1 MLNAAITDSS
11 SVRITRT
18 VTGAVAQLYNATEH
32 INRGDFRHRIAVQ
45 SHDQLA
51 ALASKVDALQRPAV
65 PVQIPPPMAAPAP
78 SPAPIAQTAPKP
90 KKPPAPRAPKAAG
103 PISTGG
109 APLTVSPDL
118 GTR

>member
-1 MLNAAITDSS
+1 MADQREQL
-11 SVRITRT
+11 RT
-18 VTGAVAQLYNATEH
+18 VL
-32 INRGDFRHRIAVQ
+32 
-45 SHDQLA
+45 DQLA
-51 ALASKVDALQRPAV
+51 ALASKIDALQRPAV

-109 APLTVSPDL
+109 APLTAPPDL